1 MEEKNMFENIGGKIK
16 ILAKVICWIGIIAS
30 VISAIALWVVNSRYN
45 PTIALGF
52 GVLIGGCLA
61 SWIGSFFAYGFGEL
75 VDYASQEL
83 SKNPQSEHIK
93 FDSWQCSQ
101 CGTINSGSSCSK
113 CNKKKSAFD
122 RKCA

>member
-1 MEEKNMFENIGGKIK
+1 MFENIGGKIK

-30 VISAIALWVVNSRYN
+30 VISAIALWTADSSYS

-75 VDYASQEL
+75 VDYASHEL
-83 SKNPQSEHIK
+83 SKSPQREYEALDEARSTLLSVLTQRSNQELLH
-93 FDSWQCSQ
+93 
-101 CGTINSGSSCSK
+101 SSSFT
-113 CNKKKSAFD
+113 SHDIASSLE
-122 RKCA
+122 R